1 VAAGDELPPGP
12 LTVPAFLAELNRAFG
27 DREAVVSGGRR
38 LTYRQLYERTI
49 AAAEAFRQIGVTKGS
64 RVGLLLGNSD
74 DFVVALFGGLTLG
87 AVVIPFNTMATPVER
102 DYVLR
107 HSDTSFLL
115 TAQLVLGRS
124 FLDELVEDEPGLACG
139 PPGQLAVSAY
149 PQLRH
154 VVVVDSGP
162 GTIPP
167 SMRRWADVL
176 DDARHAD
183 PAVVLAA
190 AGSVVAADDALIVY
204 TSGSTGTPKAVVHR
218 QKTLV
223 IQAHTWRTQLELGAS
238 DRVLAAFPFFW
249 TAGLAMSLLGT
260 VASGA
265 TLVLVEGSN
274 ADEMLDLIERERV
287 TALQAMANVEAKLV
301 EHQAERPR
309 DLSSLRWLSRGSPLR
324 HLVPGVPDVDPSAA
338 FGLSET
344 FTICTSLPSTAP
356 PAIRHTTHGVPLPG
370 VRLKIIDPQ
379 TGDTLRVGET
389 GEIAVKGETLMRG
402 YYKVDDADVFDDA
415 GWFHTNDAGHLDDD
429 GYLHWSGRMSNVIKS
444 AGANVSPIEIENVL
458 HLWGRLATTT
468 VVAVDHP
475 TLDQAVVLC
484 AQRFDGDDVSEAEV
498 LDQLRPIL
506 ARYKLPRRVV
516 FVTADEVPHTDNDKV
531 KVRALSQLAAARIA
545 AGDDEWATYLR
556 HRASS

>member
-12 LTVPAFLAELNRAFG
+12 LTVPTFLAGLSQAFA

-38 LTYRQLYERTI
+38 FTYRQLSDRTI
-49 AAAEAFRQIGVTKGS
+49 EAAEALRQLGVTKGS

-74 DFVVALFGGLTLG
+74 DFVVAMFGALTLG

-115 TAQLVLGRS
+115 TGRHVLGRS
-124 FLDELVEDEPGLACG
+124 FLDELVKDEPGLVDG
-139 PPGQLAVSAY
+139 RPGQLAVPAY

-154 VVVVDSGP
+154 VVIVEREP
-162 GTIPP
+162 RAIPP
-167 SMRRWADVL
+167 SMRRWSDVL
-176 DDARHAD
+176 DDARDAD
-183 PAVVLAA
+183 PAMVLAA
-190 AGSVVAADDALIVY
+190 ASTVVAADDALIVY

-223 IQAHTWRTQLELGAS
+223 IQAHTWCTQLELGAA
-238 DRVLAAFPFFW
+238 DRVLATFPFFW

-260 VASGA
+260 LASGA
-265 TLVLVEGSN
+265 TLVLVEGSH
-274 ADEMLDLIERERV
+274 AGDVLDLIERERV

-301 EHQAERPR
+301 EEQAERPR

-324 HLVPGVPDVDPSAA
+324 HVVAGVPDVDPSAA

-356 PAIRHTTHGVPLPG
+356 PAIRHSTHGVPLPG
-370 VRLKIIDPQ
+370 VRLKIIDPE
-379 TGDTLRVGET
+379 TGNTLRVGET

-402 YYKVDDADVFDDA
+402 YYKVDDAEVFDDG
-415 GWFHTNDAGHLDDD
+415 GWFHTHDAGHLDED

-444 AGANVSPIEIENVL
+444 AGANVSPVEIENVL
-458 HLWGRLATTT
+458 HLWGRLAMTT
-468 VVAVDHP
+468 VVAVEHP
-475 TLDQAVVLC
+475 TLDHAVVLC
-484 AQRFDGDDVSEAEV
+484 AQRLDGDEVTEAEV
-498 LDQLRPIL
+498 LDHLKPIL

-516 FVTADEVPHTDNDKV
+516 FVSDEEVPHTDNDKV
-531 KVRALSQLAAARIA
+531 KVKALSQLAALRIA

-556 HRASS
+556 RRT

>member
-1 VAAGDELPPGP
+1 
-12 LTVPAFLAELNRAFG
+12 VPALLTGLSQAFG
-27 DREAVVSGGRR
+27 DREAVVSRERR
-38 LTYRQLYERTI
+38 LTYRQLYDRTI
-49 AAAEAFRQIGVTKGS
+49 DAAAALRRLGVTKGS

-74 DFVVALFGGLTLG
+74 DFVVAMFGALTLG

-107 HSDTSFLL
+107 HSDTSYLL
-115 TAQLVLGRS
+115 TGRHVLGRP
-124 FLDELVEDEPGLACG
+124 FLDELLEDAPALADG
-139 PPGQLAVSAY
+139 RPGQLAVPAY

-154 VVVVDSGP
+154 VVVVDGGAAP
-162 GTIPP
+162 VP
-167 SMRRWADVL
+167 SSMCHWSAVL
-176 DDARHAD
+176 DEIRHAD

-190 AGSVVAADDALIVY
+190 GASVAATDDALIVY

-238 DRVLAAFPFFW
+238 DRVLPIFPFFW

-260 VASGA
+260 LASGA

-274 ADEMLDLIERERV
+274 AGEVLDLVERERV

-301 EHQAERPR
+301 EQQAERER

-324 HLVPGVPDVDPSAA
+324 HVVAGVPDVDPSAA

-370 VRLKIIDPQ
+370 VRLKIVDPA
-379 TGDTLRVGET
+379 TGETLRVGET
-389 GEIAVKGETLMRG
+389 GEIAVRGETLMRG
-402 YYKVDDADVFDDA
+402 YYKVDEADVFDDA
-415 GWFHTNDAGHLDDD
+415 GWFHTNDAGHLDED

-444 AGANVSPIEIENVL
+444 AGANVSPVEIENVL
-458 HLWGRLATTT
+458 HLWGGLAMTA

-484 AQRFDGDDVSEAEV
+484 AQRLDGDDVSEAEV
-498 LDQLRPIL
+498 LDHLRPIL

-531 KVRALSQLAAARIA
+531 KVQALSRLAAARIA
-545 AGDDEWATYLR
+545 AGEDEWASYLR
-556 HRASS
+556 RRT